1 MAQPAPAAMPRWM
14 GPGAPALARLVVASA
29 IGVVVAAV
37 AMFVVSWQ
45 LALLCGWDAS
55 ALTFLG
61 VVWPGIVHV
70 DGAQT
75 EELATRED
83 LTRDAARLLLLAAS
97 TASLVAVGL
106 AISLANAETGGER
119 AALLVIATLTVVL
132 SWTVVNT
139 VFLLRYAHLYYSA
152 PPSGIEFGGNVA
164 SDRPDYGDFAY
175 LAFTIG
181 MCYQVS
187 DTSLRDRRIRRTVL
201 MHSMLSYVFGVVIVA
216 TGVNI
221 VAGLG

>member
-1 MAQPAPAAMPRWM
+1 MPRWLR
-14 GPGAPALARLVVASA
+14 PDASALARLVVAGA
-29 IGVVVAAV
+29 AGVVVAAM
-37 AMFVVSWQ
+37 ATLVVSWQ
-45 LALLCGWDAS
+45 LALLCGWDAA
-55 ALTFLG
+55 ALAFLG
-61 VVWPGIVHV
+61 VVWPGIIHA
-70 DGAQT
+70 DGERT
-75 EELATRED
+75 ELLATRED
-83 LTRDAARLLLLAAS
+83 LTRDTARLVLLAAC

-106 AISLANAETGGER
+106 AISEANTETGGER
-119 AALLVIATLTVVL
+119 AALLVIAMLTVVL

-152 PPSGIEFGGNVA
+152 PPSGIEFGGAVA

-201 MHSMLSYVFGVVIVA
+201 IHSMLSYIFGVVIVA